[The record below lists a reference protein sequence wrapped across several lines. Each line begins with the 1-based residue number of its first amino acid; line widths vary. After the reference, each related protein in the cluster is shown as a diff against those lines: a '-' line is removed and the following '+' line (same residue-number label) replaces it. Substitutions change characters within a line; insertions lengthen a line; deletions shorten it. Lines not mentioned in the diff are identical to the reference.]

1 MCPDGSLQKSQED
14 LTAEA
19 DGGVVCQLRNIG
31 TVSQQAMSF
40 GTASQEGEAVENE
53 NSAHQPQGQVPGTAR

>member
-19 DGGVVCQLRNIG
+19 DGGVVFQLRNIG